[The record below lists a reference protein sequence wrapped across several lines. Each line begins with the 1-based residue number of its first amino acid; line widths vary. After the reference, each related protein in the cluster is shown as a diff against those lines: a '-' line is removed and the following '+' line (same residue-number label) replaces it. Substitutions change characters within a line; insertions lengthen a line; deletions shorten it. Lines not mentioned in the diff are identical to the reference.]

1 VSSRVWVRRVY
12 DAPTRNDGYRV
23 LVDRLWPRGTRRAD
37 AQLDEWC
44 RDLAPSDELRRWFG
58 HDPRRWAEF
67 QRRYRIELTNHPDVD
82 RLTERA
88 DTGRV
93 TLVYG
98 ARDTEHNNAV
108 VLRDVIDER
117 RARGPGGER
126 SRRTGADAG
135 RNP

>member
-1 VSSRVWVRRVY
+1 VTSRVWVRRVH

-44 RDLAPSDELRRWFG
+44 RDLALSDELRRWFG

-67 QRRYRIELTNHPDVD
+67 QRRYRIELTDHLDVD

-88 DTGRV
+88 GTGRV

-98 ARDTEHNNAV
+98 ARDPEDSNAV
-108 VLRDVIDER
+108 VLRDDIDER
-117 RARGPGGER
+117 RARGPGDKR
-126 SRRTGADAG
+126 SPRTGTDAG